1 MLEIK
6 HLTVKI
12 EYLTW
17 LSGSGT
23 IRHILSTSVQTEM
36 AKEGNGR
43 SIKMAKATM
52 KSLHA
57 SSRL

>member
-36 AKEGNGR
+36 ANDGNGR
-43 SIKMAKATM
+43 NIKIAKEII

-57 SSRL
+57 FS